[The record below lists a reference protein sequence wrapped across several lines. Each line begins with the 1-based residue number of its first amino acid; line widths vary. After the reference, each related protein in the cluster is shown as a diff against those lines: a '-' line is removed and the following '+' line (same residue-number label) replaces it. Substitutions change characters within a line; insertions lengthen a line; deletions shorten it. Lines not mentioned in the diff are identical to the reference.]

1 MFQETMST
9 DVDRIERPYTS
20 QVADVPEQYRALSSA
35 AVAAFV
41 FGLLSLTA
49 LMDYWLAVVPI
60 VGIIWGLIALRQVR
74 ARSAELTG
82 RGLALCGLALSS
94 VLLFAGP
101 ARVYYG
107 EMSVLRPGESLIS
120 YEALQPDPKV
130 TGELVPQSA
139 LDLNAKK
146 VVIKGFVYAG
156 SQSEGIKKFVLVRD
170 AGTCCFG
177 TNPKVTDRIVV
188 DLAVPGGMVYTKQV
202 VNVAGVFHVSPDQAP
217 GVGVAYYH
225 LDQAELR

>member
-1 MFQETMST
+1 MST
-9 DVDRIERPYTS
+9 DIDRIERVYANRS
-20 QVADVPEQYRALSSA
+20 ADVPDQYRALSSA

-49 LMDYWLAVVPI
+49 LMDYWLVVVPI

-82 RGLALCGLALSS
+82 RGLALCGLALST
-94 VLLFAGP
+94 VLVFAGP
-101 ARVYYG
+101 ARVYYA

-120 YEALQPDPKV
+120 YEQLQPDPKV
-130 TGELVPQSA
+130 AGELVPQSA
-139 LDLNAKK
+139 IDLNDKK

-156 SQSEGIKKFVLVRD
+156 SESEGIKKFVLVRD

-177 TNPKVTDRIVV
+177 TNPKITDRIVV

-202 VNVAGVFHVSPDQAP
+202 VNVAGVFHVNPGQAP

>member
-1 MFQETMST
+1 MST
-9 DVDRIERPYTS
+9 DVDRIDRRYAS
-20 QVADVPEQYRALSSA
+20 QATDAPEQYRALSSA

-107 EMSVLRPGESLIS
+107 EISFLRPDERLMT
-120 YEALQPDPKV
+120 YEELQPNSTV
-130 TGELVPQSA
+130 VGEVVPQSA
-139 LDLNAKK
+139 LNLNGKK
-146 VVIKGFVYAG
+146 VGIKGFVYAG
-156 SQSEGIKKFVLVRD
+156 SQTERIKKFVLVRD

-177 TNPKVTDRIVV
+177 TNPKITDRIVV
-188 DLAVPGGMVYTKQV
+188 DLVAPDGVYTKDV
-202 VNVAGVFHVSPDQAP
+202 VRVAGVFHVSPDQAP

>member
-1 MFQETMST
+1 VEQTVST
-9 DVDRIERPYTS
+9 DVDRVERVYAS
-20 QVADVPEQYRALSSA
+20 QSANAPDQYRALSSA

-49 LMDYWLAVVPI
+49 LMDYWLVVVPI

-94 VLLFAGP
+94 VLVFAGP

-107 EMSVLRPGESLIS
+107 EISFLRPDESLIS
-120 YEALQPDPKV
+120 YEELQPSPNV
-130 TGELVPQSA
+130 VGELVPQSA
-139 LDLNAKK
+139 LNLEGKK
-146 VVIKGFVYAG
+146 VGIKGFIYAG
-156 SQSEGIKKFVLVRD
+156 SQTDKIKKFVLVRD

-177 TNPKVTDRIVV
+177 TNPKITDRIVV
-188 DLAVPGGMVYTKQV
+188 DLVAPEGVYTKQV
-202 VNVAGVFHVSPDQAP
+202 VRVAGVFHVNPDQAP

>member
-1 MFQETMST
+1 VST
-9 DVDRIERPYTS
+9 DVDRIERVYANQSAEAP
-20 QVADVPEQYRALSSA
+20 DQYRALSSA

-49 LMDYWLAVVPI
+49 LMDYWLVVVPI

-82 RGLALCGLALSS
+82 RGLALCGLALST
-94 VLLFAGP
+94 VLVFAGP
-101 ARVYYG
+101 ARVYYA
-107 EMSVLRPGESLIS
+107 EMSVLRPGELLIS
-120 YEALQPDPKV
+120 YEQLQPDPKV

-139 LDLNAKK
+139 LDLNDKK

-177 TNPKVTDRIVV
+177 TNPKITDRIVV

-202 VNVAGVFHVSPDQAP
+202 VNVGGVFHVTPDQAP

-225 LDQAELR
+225 IDQAELR